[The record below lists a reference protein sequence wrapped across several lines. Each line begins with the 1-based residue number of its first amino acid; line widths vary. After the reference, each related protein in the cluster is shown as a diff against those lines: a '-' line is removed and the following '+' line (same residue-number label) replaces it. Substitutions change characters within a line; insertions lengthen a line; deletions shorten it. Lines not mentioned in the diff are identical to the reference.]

1 MLGLLK
7 KGGTLAVQVPMNFDE
22 PIHQIIGEI
31 STSAKWGS
39 HFPNPRIFYTLTP
52 SEYFDLL
59 SEYAAEFSMWST
71 TYYHVMESHD
81 DILEWYRGTGLR
93 PYLEALN
100 ESERPDFIQD
110 IREQVKLRYPAQ
122 KNGKIIFRF
131 PRFFFTA
138 RR

>member
-1 MLGLLK
+1 MPDHPTLLKNMLGLLK

-31 STSAKWGS
+31 
-39 HFPNPRIFYTLTP
+39 
-52 SEYFDLL
+52 
-59 SEYAAEFSMWST
+59 SMWST